1 MALFRALETAR
12 PARDRLFTD
21 RYARHCLR
29 GGLRLVAEAARLPPA
44 RRALEWVIDRR
55 WPGPRSS
62 AVVRTRVIDDAVEEA
77 VAAGARQLVVLG
89 AGFDCRAHRLTA
101 ATDLVAYEVDLP
113 ATTHVRA
120 QRLRR
125 LGTDV
130 GTGVG
135 ARSGAGPHVRTGAR
149 VRPVPADL
157 AREPVDEVLLAA
169 GFDPRTPAVVLWEGV
184 TNYLSAAA
192 VDATLRG
199 LARVLCAGSWLVLT
213 YVDAA
218 ALSAASPFPEAA
230 RWRGRVAAAGESFTF
245 GLDPAQAPAFLR
257 DRGFAATDHVSTAQA
272 AGRFARAGRRE
283 PGSALYRVVTARR
296 SPGREAAG
304 PT

>member
-1 MALFRALETAR
+1 MALFRALESAR

-89 AGFDCRAHRLTA
+89 AGFDCRAHRLAA
-101 ATDLVAYEVDLP
+101 ATELVAYEVDLP
-113 ATTHVRA
+113 ATAHVRA

-125 LGTDV
+125 LG
-130 GTGVG
+130 GGVG
-135 ARSGAGPHVRTGAR
+135 GRSGAGTHVGTGAR

-157 AREPVDEVLLAA
+157 GREPVDEVLLAA

-192 VDATLRG
+192 VDATLRE
-199 LARVLCAGSWLVLT
+199 LARVLCDGSWLVLT

-218 ALSAASPFPEAA
+218 ALSAAWPFPEAA

-257 DRGFAATDHVSTAQA
+257 DRGFTAIDHVSTAQA
-272 AGRFARAGRRE
+272 AGRFTRAGRRE

-296 SPGREAAG
+296 SPG
-304 PT
+304 

>member
-44 RRALEWVIDRR
+44 RRAVEWVIDSR

-89 AGFDCRAHRLTA
+89 AGFDCRAHRLAA
-101 ATDLVAYEVDLP
+101 ATDVVAYEVDLP
-113 ATTHVRA
+113 ATADVRA

-125 LGTDV
+125 LGA
-130 GTGVG
+130 GVG

-157 AREPVDEVLLAA
+157 GREPVDEVLLAA
-169 GFDPRTPAVVLWEGV
+169 GFDPRASAVVLWEGV

-192 VDATLRG
+192 VDATLRR
-199 LARVLCAGSWLVLT
+199 LARVLGAGSWLVLT
-213 YVDAA
+213 YVDVA
-218 ALSAASPFPEAA
+218 ALSDASPFQEAA
-230 RWRGRVAAAGESFTF
+230 RWRARVAAAGESFTF
-245 GLDPAQAPAFLR
+245 GLDPAQATAFLQ
-257 DRGFAATDHVSTAQA
+257 DRGFAVTDDVSTAQA

-283 PGSALYRVVTARR
+283 TGSDLYRVVTARR
-296 SPGREAAG
+296 SPG
-304 PT
+304 